1 MSSVRYIPSLDTPRL
16 TLREMLPTDV
26 HGLASYLVQP
36 RYQKYVAHRLK
47 DDHEVMA
54 FVKRNVG
61 SQGDFRRRIFHVVA
75 EHRNAG
81 PGTVVGDGFVIVHQ
95 DSTHEIGWGVDPDL
109 WRQGYGNE
117 IGHAL
122 LAMSFE
128 NLKAEET
135 WCKVMSGNAASTS
148 LARRIGMKLDKTLQ
162 NYVVSGTRRET
173 VEVYR
178 MSASQ
183 YFEQPY

>member
-1 MSSVRYIPSLDTPRL
+1 MSSVRYIPSLDTQRL
-16 TLREMLPTDV
+16 TVREMLSTDV
-26 HGLASYLVQP
+26 NGLASYLVQP

-47 DDHEVMA
+47 DGHEVLA

-75 EHRNAG
+75 QDRNS
-81 PGTVVGDGFVIVHQ
+81 GTVVGDGFVIVHQ

-109 WRQGYGNE
+109 WNQGYGTE
-117 IGHAL
+117 IGQAL

-128 NLKAEET
+128 HLKADET

-148 LARRIGMKLDKTLQ
+148 LARKIGMKLDKTLQ
-162 NYVVSGTRRET
+162 NYVVSGTRRED

-178 MSASQ
+178 MSMAH

>member
-1 MSSVRYIPSLDTPRL
+1 MSSVRYIPSLDTSRL
-16 TLREMLPTDV
+16 TLREMLPTDAN
-26 HGLASYLVQP
+26 GLASYLVQP

-47 DDHEVMA
+47 DDNEVMA

-75 EHRNAG
+75 EDRNSAA
-81 PGTVVGDGFVIVHQ
+81 VVGDGFVIVHQ
-95 DSTHEIGWGVDPDL
+95 DTTHEIGWGVDPDL

-117 IGHAL
+117 IGRAL

-128 NLKAEET
+128 HLKAEET

-148 LARRIGMKLDKTLQ
+148 LARKIGMKLDKTLQ

-178 MSASQ
+178 MSAQQ
-183 YFEQPY
+183 YFDQPY